1 MHHTVIQQMDKHV
14 IQILDQTVIMKQLA
28 TVRLPKDFMQQME
41 LIVSLK
47 IKKLATLIKE
57 KNAIQLTIMLGVIL

>member
-1 MHHTVIQQMDKHV
+1 MDKNV
-14 IQILDQTVIMKQLA
+14 IQILDKTVIMKQLA

-41 LIVSLK
+41 LIVLLK
-47 IKKLATLIKE
+47 IKKLATMTKD